1 MDDGG
6 QDDLATQ
13 FLDDASEPEHEWQTK
28 RTNAIYDL
36 ENYLKSEL
44 EDQAAES
51 THINS
56 MFEDF
61 LQYAIDSVNFRE
73 IAENWI
79 DNVYDEWLES
89 NSEAD
94 EDAEEE

>member
-1 MDDGG
+1 M
-6 QDDLATQ
+6 
-13 FLDDASEPEHEWQTK
+13 
-28 RTNAIYDL
+28 
-36 ENYLKSEL
+36 KSEL

-56 MFEDF
+56 MFADF

-79 DNVYDEWLES
+79 DEIYDEWLANNTE
-89 NSEAD
+89 
-94 EDAEEE
+94 EDDDTKEEE